1 MLEPRNCDKGDS
13 YKAKQCIKY
22 INALSCISSPYFY
35 SATKSSF
42 RWKFTQKFLWF
53 PHDTS
58 YFVVIFY
65 QCKLCT
71 RGRDVRNKTKGFEKK
86 IQYNPNWNYS
96 DSKQPVSLKTARTS
110 RKNSC
115 IGCSPKTQRGIVSTV
130 PLRLPKSGIFVYQK
144 KMCYFLC
151 LCEWPVNEKLLS
163 TWSDRVA
170 LWHAIDRKSLYI
182 GVIWYRPNM
191 SGMLCT
197 GIRAV

>member
-1 MLEPRNCDKGDS
+1 VLEPRNCDKGDS
-13 YKAKQCIKY
+13 YTAKQCIKY

-130 PLRLPKSGIFVYQK
+130 PLRLPKSGIFVYQN
-144 KMCYFLC
+144 
-151 LCEWPVNEKLLS
+151 VLLS
-163 TWSDRVA
+163 LP
-170 LWHAIDRKSLYI
+170 LWIDRWTKNFYQPDRIESH
-182 GVIWYRPNM
+182 
-191 SGMLCT
+191 SDMLS
-197 GIRAV
+197 IENLSISE